1 MQAGSFEITEDINKP
16 SQQKNVVR
24 RDTVKMK
31 NDNIFFQVCFLL
43 SVFGFNINCLY
54 ANSDTIP
61 PRHEVTLRE
70 AHIGNLEIDTKLL
83 DSYGLLQEN
92 IRQFYLDSRAVF
104 SANSDAGFT
113 HPQIIEAAR
122 KHDIL
127 LMGGPMLGKLR
138 EDGVSIW
145 LRPSISKPL
154 VVKVTT
160 SGGDFEKSFVK
171 NSVEPGMEQRIELDG
186 LTPDTKYNYAVYAG
200 DQNSAEGSFTTASS
214 PGKKGV
220 FRIAFGSCFH
230 KIGLHNPNLIHQIL
244 KSEPRAMM
252 LLGDIAVDD
261 RENQINMHRADYLL
275 RDVSNAW
282 SRLAKNIPLYSS
294 WDDHDYFN
302 NDLGGI
308 PEGFTAADRE
318 AVRKVWH
325 ENWNNPEN
333 ENPGIYFSTR
343 IGPVEVIMPDT
354 RSFRENERRGEYG
367 AYLGKEQL
375 VWLKQTL
382 KNSEA
387 PFKIISSGTMWS
399 DYITPGKDSWGT
411 WDTEAREELFSF
423 IEAEKISGV
432 LLVSGD
438 RHGARGFAIPR
449 PSGFSFYE
457 FQVATLG
464 GVPGP
469 VAMAEDAASQLF
481 GYLGT
486 DTIAFGEFSFDT
498 TGENPLVVFRLIDE
512 YGKVLEEH
520 TLPYSKLTP

>member
-16 SQQKNVVR
+16 SQQKNLVR
-24 RDTVKMK
+24 RDTFKMTNSK
-31 NDNIFFQVCFLL
+31 ILLHLSFLL
-43 SVFGFNINCLY
+43 SLFVFNINCLY
-54 ANSDTIP
+54 ANNDSIP
-61 PRHEVTLRE
+61 PLYEVTLRE
-70 AHIGNLEIDTKLL
+70 AHIGDLETDTKLL
-83 DSYGLLQEN
+83 DSYGLLPEN
-92 IRQFYLDSRAVF
+92 VRQFYFDARAVF
-104 SANSDAGFT
+104 SANPDAGFT
-113 HPQIIEAAR
+113 NPEIIKAA
-122 KHDIL
+122 KKNDIP
-127 LMGGPMLGKLR
+127 LMGGPILGKLS
-138 EDGVSIW
+138 ENGVAIW
-145 LRPSISKPL
+145 LRPSTSKPL
-154 VVKVTT
+154 EVKVTT
-160 SGGDFEKSFVK
+160 SDGNFEKSIIK
-171 NSVEPGMEQRIELDG
+171 NSVVPGLEQRIEIDG
-186 LTPDTKYNYAVYAG
+186 LTPDTKYNYAVYA
-200 DQNSAEGSFTTASS
+200 DNRNIATGSFTTASS

-220 FRIAFGSCFH
+220 FRMAFGSCFH

-275 RDVSNAW
+275 RDVSKAW
-282 SRLAKNIPLYSS
+282 NELAAHVPLYTS

-333 ENPGIYFSTR
+333 ENPGIYFNER

-367 AYLGKEQL
+367 AYLGEEQL
-375 VWLKQTL
+375 IWLKKTL
-382 KNSEA
+382 KNSNA
-387 PFKIISSGTMWS
+387 PFKVISSGTMWS

-449 PSGFSFYE
+449 SSGFSFYE
-457 FQVATLG
+457 FQVASLG

-469 VAMAEDAASQLF
+469 VAMAEDTSSQLF

-486 DTIAFGEFSFDT
+486 GTIAFGEFTFDT

-512 YGKVLEEH
+512 NGKVLEEH

>member
-1 MQAGSFEITEDINKP
+1 
-16 SQQKNVVR
+16 
-24 RDTVKMK
+24 MK
-31 NDNIFFQVCFLL
+31 NYKILFQVCFLL
-43 SVFGFNINCLY
+43 SFFVSNIKCLY
-54 ANSDTIP
+54 AISDTIP
-61 PRHEVTLRE
+61 SRHEVTLRE
-70 AHIGNLEIDTKLL
+70 AHIGNLEIDTKLI
-83 DSYGLLQEN
+83 DSYGLLPEK
-92 IRQFYLDSRAVF
+92 IRQFYFDARAVF
-104 SANSDAGFT
+104 SANPEADFT
-113 HPQIIEAAR
+113 HPQIIKAAR
-122 KHDIL
+122 KHDIH
-127 LMGGPMLGKLR
+127 LMGGPMLGNLS
-138 EDGVSIW
+138 ENGATIW
-145 LRPSISKPL
+145 LRPSTLKPL
-154 VVKVTT
+154 EVKVTT
-160 SGGDFEKSFVK
+160 SNGNFEKSFVK
-171 NSVEPGMEQRIELDG
+171 NSVEPGMEQRIVLDG
-186 LTPDTKYNYAVYAG
+186 LAPDTKYNYAVYAG
-200 DQNSAEGSFTTASS
+200 NRNSAEGSFTTASTTG
-214 PGKKGV
+214 GKGI

-275 RDVSNAW
+275 RDVSKAW
-282 SRLAKNIPLYSS
+282 SELASHVPLYNS

-367 AYLGKEQL
+367 AYIGKEQL
-375 VWLKQTL
+375 IWLKKTL

-387 PFKIISSGTMWS
+387 PFKVISSGTMWS

-411 WDTEAREELFSF
+411 WDTMAREELFNF

-432 LLVSGD
+432 LLLSGD
-438 RHGARGFAIPR
+438 RHGARGFTIPR

-457 FQVATLG
+457 FQVASLG

-469 VAMAEDAASQLF
+469 VAMAEDATSQLF

-486 DTIAFGEFSFDT
+486 DTIAFGEFTFDT

-512 YGKVLEEH
+512 YGKVLEKH
-520 TLPYSKLTP
+520 TLPYRILTP

>member
-1 MQAGSFEITEDINKP
+1 
-16 SQQKNVVR
+16 
-24 RDTVKMK
+24 MK
-31 NDNIFFQVCFLL
+31 NCNILFHVGFLL
-43 SVFGFNINCLY
+43 SLFVSNINCLY
-54 ANSDTIP
+54 AINDTIP

-83 DSYGLLQEN
+83 DSYGLLPEN
-92 IRQFYLDSRAVF
+92 IRQFYFDSRAVF
-104 SANSDAGFT
+104 SANPDADFT
-113 HPQIIEAAR
+113 HPEFIEAAR
-122 KHDIL
+122 KHDIQ

-138 EDGVSIW
+138 ENGVTIW
-145 LRPSISKPL
+145 LRPSTSKPL

-160 SGGDFEKSFVK
+160 SDGNVEKLFET
-171 NSVEPGMEQRIELDG
+171 NSVEPGVEQRIVLDG
-186 LTPDTKYNYAVYAG
+186 LAPDTKYNYAVYTG
-200 DQNSAEGSFTTASS
+200 TRNIAEGNFTTASS

-230 KIGLHNPNLIHQIL
+230 KIGLHNPNLINQIL

-275 RDVSNAW
+275 RDVSKAW
-282 SRLAKNIPLYSS
+282 RLLAENTPLYSS

-302 NDLGGI
+302 DDLGGI

-318 AVRKVWH
+318 SVRKVWH

-333 ENPGIYFSTR
+333 ENPGIYFSAR
-343 IGPVEVIMPDT
+343 IGPVEMIMPDT

-367 AYLGKEQL
+367 AYLGEEQL
-375 VWLKQTL
+375 DWLKKTL

-387 PFKIISSGTMWS
+387 PFKVISSGTMWS

-411 WDTEAREELFSF
+411 WDTEAREELFRF
-423 IEAEKISGV
+423 IEAENISGV

-449 PSGFSFYE
+449 SSGFSFYE
-457 FQVATLG
+457 FQVASLG

-481 GYLGT
+481 GYPGI
-486 DTIAFGEFSFDT
+486 DTIAFGDFTFDT
-498 TGENPLVVFRLIDE
+498 TLPDPEVTFRLIHE
-512 YGKVLEEH
+512 SGTIFYEL
-520 TLPYSKLTP
+520 TLSKSQLTPQKK